1 MNALESGPE
10 DQGVHD
16 MVGEGAVSLYY
27 CAGFTGV
34 RGLGSSM
41 GGDPWGNKG

>member
-16 MVGEGAVSLYY
+16 MVGEGAVSLY